1 MRRSSLYIVV
11 LFLTFTFSLNA
22 NAQST
27 PVTDRT
33 AEQEAVKQTEKL
45 QQELNLSNQQAKSIY
60 DINLK
65 YALERK
71 QSNKR
76 TDAINRIKKKNDEI
90 NRVLNNR
97 QREELQTKRSTVQS
111 VEIDGQRRY
120 SSTDTKGRVDNN
132 SRSNSNN
139 ANSRTA
145 GRTQQDR
152 PVRSDFNTRQP
163 LASSVRDSEIR
174 TTDRPARGTTSSVR
188 PQNGARGSDSNVKD
202 SRSSNR
208 TNVEQRSSSRSVE
221 SRASNTRSTR
231 NESQRSSRE
240 SGSRR

>member
-120 SSTDTKGRVDNN
+120 SNTDTKGRVDNN
-132 SRSNSNN
+132 SRSNYLRVLWYQ
-139 ANSRTA
+139 RT
-145 GRTQQDR
+145 
-152 PVRSDFNTRQP
+152 
-163 LASSVRDSEIR
+163 
-174 TTDRPARGTTSSVR
+174 
-188 PQNGARGSDSNVKD
+188 
-202 SRSSNR
+202 
-208 TNVEQRSSSRSVE
+208 
-221 SRASNTRSTR
+221 
-231 NESQRSSRE
+231 
-240 SGSRR
+240 RR